1 MNSLLPPASSPLPA
15 VVAAIA
21 LGALALYAVT
31 GGADFGAGLWDRL
44 AFGPRKNEQR
54 AVIEHALA
62 PIWETNHVWLIFVV
76 VVLFSAFP
84 QGFAAVGI
92 ALNVP
97 LTLAL
102 VGIVLRGS
110 AFVFRQ
116 YGQGTAAGA
125 RRWGRIFGAGSMMG
139 PFFLG
144 LSLAAV
150 SGGQIRVAAD
160 GSVAAPAQA
169 WWGLFP
175 VAVGLFVVA
184 LFAFVAAV
192 YLCVEADEAP
202 VRDDFRRRALIA
214 GGLAGL
220 FSLLVWFA
228 AARESSRFATALFG
242 SPWSTSA
249 QLAVACLALAGLA
262 ALFLRRFRLARVL
275 VITQVV
281 LVVIGWGLAQHP
293 YVVAP
298 DLTLHNAAAP
308 AATLKVVLGATVLG
322 AALLIPALFWLFRVF
337 KTPDP
342 KLADGPKHGA

>member
-102 VGIVLRGS
+102 VGIVLRGA

-202 VRDDFRRRALIA
+202 VRDDFRRRALIGRRA
-214 GGLAGL
+214 GGTLLAAW
-220 FSLLVWFA
+220 S
-228 AARESSRFATALFG
+228 G
-242 SPWSTSA
+242 SPPRGRAPGLPRRCSDHPGRPARSSPWPAWPSPVWRRCSCVAFAWRGCWSSPRW
-249 QLAVACLALAGLA
+249 CWWSSG
-262 ALFLRRFRLARVL
+262 
-275 VITQVV
+275 
-281 LVVIGWGLAQHP
+281 
-293 YVVAP
+293 
-298 DLTLHNAAAP
+298 
-308 AATLKVVLGATVLG
+308 GAWRNTRT
-322 AALLIPALFWLFRVF
+322 WWRQ
-337 KTPDP
+337 T
-342 KLADGPKHGA
+342 